1 MVKFDKFVCINCFFC
16 FFYYDTIMIIL
27 SLTPV
32 SSSGHTPVQFEQ
44 FSNFFVFGFICSQL
58 KQLEEEREAEQED
71 IKEVTDEFTRRLAEA
86 EKKFQAAIKEK
97 DMYKKAMQDT
107 ELGKR
112 LVFIMYHLVV
122 VYLNV

>member
-1 MVKFDKFVCINCFFC
+1 MNNF
-16 FFYYDTIMIIL
+16 
-27 SLTPV
+27 
-32 SSSGHTPVQFEQ
+32 QF
-44 FSNFFVFGFICSQL
+44 FFVFGFICSQL

-112 LVFIMYHLVV
+112 LLFKVSIYHLAVFIMYHLAV
-122 VYLNV
+122 VYLNSVT